1 MKNEIKALVLNK
13 TWDIVETTPMS
24 NPLDVNWYLKSTFN
38 ILKDSE
44 TLIAQ
49 KGKKNLEVHFW
60 TEYKIYTTHQILEGF

>member
-49 KGKKNLEVHFW
+49 KGKKNLEVHF
-60 TEYKIYTTHQILEGF
+60 